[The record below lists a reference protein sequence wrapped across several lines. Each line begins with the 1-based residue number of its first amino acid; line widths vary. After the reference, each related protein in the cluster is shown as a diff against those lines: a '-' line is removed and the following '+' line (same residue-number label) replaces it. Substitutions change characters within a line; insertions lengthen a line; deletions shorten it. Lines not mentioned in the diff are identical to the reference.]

1 MHPDLARLRPG
12 YNATALAASIPAAAW
27 WASQLTASTS
37 GGSGAP
43 VGLTIAALIAA
54 GAADVWLPCWPTRVL
69 LFTPAVALPLSL
81 PAAHAA
87 LALITGAHQ

>member
-1 MHPDLARLRPG
+1 MHLDLARLRPG
-12 YNATALAASIPAAAW
+12 YNATALAASIPAATW
-27 WASQLTASTS
+27 WATQLTASTS
-37 GGSGAP
+37 SGTGAP

-54 GAADVWLPCWPTRVL
+54 GAVDLWLPCWPTRVL
-69 LFTPAVALPLSL
+69 LYTPTAALPLSL